1 MTLRVP
7 DKYWGKEIKN
17 GKYQE
22 KGGQE
27 WGLPRERERER
38 ENSGFQ
44 LVGHDHETQLCSNI
58 TAMK

>member
-1 MTLRVP
+1 MNRSLPKGKVKSNQLKLPSDLNMTLRVP

-27 WGLPRERERER
+27 
-38 ENSGFQ
+38 
-44 LVGHDHETQLCSNI
+44 
-58 TAMK
+58 